1 MPSSYPRAAAV
12 ALCAAWIG
20 AVGVSGAAADD
31 PFYKGKRLT
40 IMVNYAAGG
49 PTDIEGRLFARHIA
63 NHLEGQPN
71 IIVQNIDGA
80 GGLTGTSWLGEI
92 APKDGTVMGYLTGA
106 AWLYASEPDK
116 HRVDFRSYEFVA
128 YQPGTSIYYVRT
140 DVQPGMKDATDLV
153 KAKGLVSG
161 GLAADN
167 SKDLLMRLGLDMLGV
182 PYRHVTG
189 YRSNNTARMAL
200 QQNEISFFSES
211 PPGYRSVVE
220 PNLVKNGQV
229 IPVYYDPG
237 WNGES
242 ISVPKQVEGLTIL
255 PFNELYQKIKGKP
268 PSGQYWDVYLASLA
282 INSAMQR
289 LLVLPP
295 NVPPASLAALRAA
308 VLKLNNDKAFAED
321 AMKAVGFVPEYVAG
335 PETSR
340 QVRQTLAVKP
350 EIRAFVVDY
359 VKSAN
364 K

>member
-1 MPSSYPRAAAV
+1 MPVSRLRAA
-12 ALCAAWIG
+12 LIG
-20 AVGVSGAAADD
+20 ACAILVSASCALAAD
-31 PFYKGKRLT
+31 PYYKGKRLS

-63 NHLEGQPN
+63 RHLEGQPS

-80 GGLTGTSWLGEI
+80 GGLTGTTWLGEI
-92 APKDGTVMGYLTGA
+92 APKDGTAMGYLTGA
-106 AWLYASEPDK
+106 AWLYASEPER
-116 HRVDFRSYEFVA
+116 HRADFRNYEFVA

-140 DVQPGMKDATDLV
+140 DVSPSMKEATDIM

-167 SKDLLMRLGLDMLGV
+167 SKDLLMRLALDMLGV
-182 PYRHVTG
+182 SYRHVTG

-200 QQNEISFFSES
+200 QQNEINFFSES

-220 PNLVKNGQV
+220 PNLVKNGMV

-242 ISVPKQVEGLTIL
+242 IGVPKPVEGLTVQ
-255 PFNELYQKIKGKP
+255 PFHELYRKLKGAP
-268 PSGQYWDVYLASLA
+268 PSGQLWDVYLAMLA

-295 NVPPASLAALRAA
+295 TTPQPALDALQAA
-308 VLKLNNDKAFAED
+308 VARLNSDKAFADD
-321 AMKAVGFVPEYVAG
+321 AQKTIGFVPEYVAG
-335 PETSR
+335 AQVNR
-340 QVRQTLAVKP
+340 QVRQALVVRP
-350 EIRAFVVDY
+350 EIKAFVADY
-359 VKSAN
+359 IKSA
-364 K
+364 KR

>member
-1 MPSSYPRAAAV
+1 MPVSRLRATLMGACAILV
-12 ALCAAWIG
+12 SASCAL
-20 AVGVSGAAADD
+20 AAD
-31 PFYKGKRLT
+31 PYYKGKRLS

-63 NHLEGQPN
+63 RHLAGQPN

-80 GGLTGTSWLGEI
+80 GGLTGTTWLGEI

-106 AWLYASEPDK
+106 SWLYASDPGK
-116 HRVDFRSYEFVA
+116 YRVDFLTYDFVA

-140 DVQPGMKDATDLV
+140 DVAPGIKTSADLM

-167 SKDLLMRLGLDMLGV
+167 SKDLLMRLALDMLGMS
-182 PYRHVTG
+182 YRHVTG

-220 PNLVKNGQV
+220 PSLVKNGQV
-229 IPVYYDPG
+229 IPTWYDPG

-242 ISVPKQVEGLTIL
+242 FAVPRQVEGLTIP
-255 PFNELYQKIKGKP
+255 PFHEYFQSVKGAK
-268 PSGQYWDVYLASLA
+268 PSGQLWDVYLTSLA
-282 INSAMQR
+282 INGAMQR
-289 LLVLPP
+289 MLVLPP
-295 NVPPASLAALRAA
+295 GVPQAALDTLRAA
-308 VLKLNNDKAFAED
+308 VLKLNNDAAFAEE
-321 AMKAVGFVPEYVAG
+321 ARKIVGFVPEYVAG
-335 PETSR
+335 AETNR
-340 QVRQTLAVKP
+340 QVRSALAVKP
-350 EIRAFVVDY
+350 EIKAFVANY
-359 VKSAN
+359 IKSAN